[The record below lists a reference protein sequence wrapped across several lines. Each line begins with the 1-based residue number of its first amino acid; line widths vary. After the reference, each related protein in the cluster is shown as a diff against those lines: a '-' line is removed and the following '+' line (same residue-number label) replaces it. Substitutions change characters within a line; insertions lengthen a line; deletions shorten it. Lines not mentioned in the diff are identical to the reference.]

1 MAVWSVEL
9 WWCLLSF
16 LVQLTVQFGP
26 AKPIG
31 ETTRSAA
38 LALLPSAVPVQ
49 LLRAFLLAFVI
60 ERSLAPSGD
69 LHGKIRLTQRSHES
83 CASHQQEH
91 ERRDFYFKINSP
103 CARPLRRALVAHEN
117 GEMNRD
123 HRRLPRGSRPLCSS
137 AQVRQRNTAVRPAL
151 LRLE

>member
-31 ETTRSAA
+31 ETTRSAS

-49 LLRAFLLAFVI
+49 LLRAFLLASAI

-91 ERRDFYFKINSP
+91 ERRDFYFHSP

-117 GEMNRD
+117 GEVNRD

-137 AQVRQRNTAVRPAL
+137 AQVRQRNTAVWPVL